1 MADHAQA
8 GTLAGLTDGLRE
20 KSPKHRILA
29 DALLSQIEAGRWRPG
44 EQIPSEDQIAA
55 ESGMSLG
62 TVQRALRN
70 LAEIGVVE
78 RYHGRGTFVR
88 GGRAPNRHL
97 RHFRFL
103 AEDGNTLLPIFVSV
117 RDISLIDEEGP
128 WAAFLGNCD
137 EGYVRI
143 RREVSV
149 ANEFSLYSEVFLPG
163 DRFGSLT
170 TMERSELDGIS
181 IRDAIAERFNAPT
194 LSAEQTMMC
203 QILPP
208 RATTALN
215 LPLGTCG
222 IVWIIGAMSYRDAPI
237 TWQRVFVPPS
247 DRPLEITA
255 RQPWGL
261 SAVPGNSD

>member
-1 MADHAQA
+1 MVNQA
-8 GTLAGLTDGLRE
+8 KRGMLAGLNDLSRGN
-20 KSPKHRILA
+20 SPKHQILA
-29 DALLSQIEAGRWRPG
+29 DALLSDIETGRWRAG
-44 EQIPSEDQIAA
+44 EKIPSEDQIAS

-78 RYHGRGTFVR
+78 RHHGRGTFVR

-103 AEDGNTLLPIFVSV
+103 AEDGKTLLPIFVKV
-117 RDISLIDEEGP
+117 RDVSLIEGGGP
-128 WAAFLGNCD
+128 WSAFLGFCD

-149 ANEFSLYSEVFLPG
+149 AHEFSLYSEVYLPV
-163 DRFGSLT
+163 DRFGALT
-170 TMERSELDGIS
+170 SVEKGELDGLS

-194 LSAEQTMMC
+194 LSAEQTMVC

-208 RATTALN
+208 RATKMLD
-215 LPLGTCG
+215 LPLGTYG
-222 IVWIIGAMSYRDAPI
+222 IVWIIGGMSYRDAPI
-237 TWQRVFVPPS
+237 TWQRVFVPPN
-247 DRPLEITA
+247 DRPLEITT
-255 RQPWGL
+255 RQRCGL
-261 SAVPGNSD
+261 SAVPSSGD

>member
-1 MADHAQA
+1 MGEQFQTKKPIARIGSSRDKA
-8 GTLAGLTDGLRE
+8 
-20 KSPKHRILA
+20 PKHRALS
-29 DALLSQIEAGRWRPG
+29 DFLLSRIEAGDWLPG
-44 EQIPSEDQIAA
+44 EQIPSEEQLAV

-78 RYHGRGTFVR
+78 RQHGRGTFVR

-103 AEDGNTLLPIFVSV
+103 AEDGRTLLPIFV
-117 RDISLIDEEGP
+117 RLHDISLIDEEGP
-128 WAAFLGNCD
+128 WAAFLGCCD
-137 EGYVRI
+137 DGYVRI

-149 ANEFSLYSEVFLPG
+149 ASEFSMYSEVCLPA
-163 DRFGSLT
+163 DRFGALMSIDRNEFEGL
-170 TMERSELDGIS
+170 S

-194 LSAEQTMMC
+194 LSAEQTMLC
-203 QILPP
+203 QMLPP
-208 RATTALN
+208 RATKVLN

-222 IVWIIGAMSYRDAPI
+222 IVWIIGGLSYRDTPI

-247 DRPLEITA
+247 DRALQISA
-255 RQPWGL
+255 HQFRSL
-261 SAVPGNSD
+261 SSVSGETG